1 MSRQRL
7 TWEKKAKNRV
17 ADSNVPSG
25 EPASP
30 AYRPEKGVDAYGMD
44 SDFGAT
50 PNPGPY
56 PSSEHPAYPDE
67 GPASPA
73 YKAAA
78 LERRAAKC
86 LRVAS
91 AMLGKNAST
100 DDIEN
105 QALILMDLPD
115 RAIHATLVRMGKESG
130 KEEEEKA
137 AETLQEEAE
146 DKAEE
151 KSEKKA
157 SRLDSRIARIE
168 RILVKIAGEDGKEE
182 EEKAAESIQEKDEEK
197 AEEKSEAKKKASRR
211 RRRAGMGEEA
221 MLEQML
227 MEEGMMDKFSEEEG
241 MLEQMLVEEGMHSEH
256 SEEEAMLEQMMA
268 EEGMHHGEAMDDEA
282 MDEEVEGEMLD
293 EMLVEEAASADPGD
307 HDTDESAMEEV
318 VMTDPMGMLT
328 GPMEEDE
335 MMVLAKLFG
344 GKTADDDDDDEEEEE
359 EEEVE
364 ELEAEHAEEE
374 GKSDK
379 KAALRPQPKRASTGA
394 SRLGGVTKKAS
405 SGEINQL
412 SDLWE
417 SAPDVSK
424 YF

>member
-1 MSRQRL
+1 M
-7 TWEKKAKNRV
+7 
-17 ADSNVPSG
+17 PSG

-30 AYRPEKGVDAYGMD
+30 AYQPEKGVDAYGMD

-56 PSSEHPAYPDE
+56 PDSEHPATPDE

-78 LERRAAKC
+78 LERKAAKC
-86 LRVAS
+86 LRVAT
-91 AMLGKNAST
+91 AMLGKEAST
-100 DDIEN
+100 EDIEN

-115 RAIHATLVRMGKESG
+115 RVIHASLVRIGKASV

-146 DKAEE
+146 DKAAE

-157 SRLDSRIARIE
+157 SRLESRIARIE
-168 RILVKIAGEDGKEE
+168 RILVKLAGEDGKEE
-182 EEKAAESIQEKDEEK
+182 EEKAAESIQEEAEEK
-197 AEEKSEAKKKASRR
+197 AEEKAEKKASRR
-211 RRRAGMGEEA
+211 RRRRRAGWEAMGDEEA
-221 MLEQML
+221 
-227 MEEGMMDKFSEEEG
+227 
-241 MLEQMLVEEGMHSEH
+241 MLEQMLVEEGMMPM
-256 SEEEAMLEQMMA
+256 EEAMLEQMLV
-268 EEGMHHGEAMDDEA
+268 EEGMGHDEEAM
-282 MDEEVEGEMLD
+282 EEVEGEMLD
-293 EMLVEEAASADPGD
+293 EMVAEAASEDPGD
-307 HDTDESAMEEV
+307 HDTDESAMGEEDAMEEV
-318 VMTDPMGMLT
+318 TMTDPMGMMT

-344 GKTADDDDDDEEEEE
+344 KTADDDEDDDDDDDSE

-364 ELEAEHAEEE
+364 EEEE
-374 GKSDK
+374 SKK
-379 KAALRPQPKRASTGA
+379 KAALRPQPKKASTGA
-394 SRLGGVTKKAS
+394 SRLGGVKKEA

-412 SDLWE
+412 SQLWE

-424 YF
+424 FF

>member
-7 TWEKKAKNRV
+7 TWEKKAENRV

-91 AMLGKNAST
+91 AMLGKDAST

-146 DKAEE
+146 DKAAE

-157 SRLDSRIARIE
+157 SPLDSRIARIE
-168 RILVKIAGEDGKEE
+168 RILVKLAGEDGKEE
-182 EEKAAESIQEKDEEK
+182 EEKAAESIQEKAEEK
-197 AEEKSEAKKKASRR
+197 AEAKDEDKAKKKANRR

-241 MLEQMLVEEGMHSEH
+241 MLEQMLVEEGMH
-256 SEEEAMLEQMMA
+256 
-268 EEGMHHGEAMDDEA
+268 HGEAMDHDDEA

-293 EMLVEEAASADPGD
+293 EMLAEAASADPGD
-307 HDTDESAMEEV
+307 HDTDESAMGDESAMEEV

-412 SDLWE
+412 SALWE